1 FSSTGSTPA
10 HSLSRRR
17 SRKSPSGAGNTKST
31 RSRRYTPS
39 DSTTMR
45 WCWYEHSSES
55 GDRPNQT
62 ESHKSSRSRA
72 RDGGLPGLEGL
83 EPLRAYGYRK
93 PDQFKSALVSDRAGP
108 PGLGY
113 ALCAPPLL
121 QSAVSLLERLQ
132 PQRWRVMVRAGQVK
146 A

>member
-1 FSSTGSTPA
+1 HLRGVLTVMFFFS
-10 HSLSRRR
+10 SRRR
-17 SRKSPSGAGNTKST
+17 HTRFSRDWS
-31 RSRRYTPS
+31 S
-39 DSTTMR
+39 DVCSSDLGSTTMR

-62 ESHKSSRSRA
+62 ESLKSSRSCA
-72 RDGGLPGLEGL
+72 RDGRLPGLEGL

-121 QSAVSLLERLQ
+121 QSAV
-132 PQRWRVMVRAGQVK
+132 
-146 A
+146 